1 VYPCFCVFGEAAAA
15 LLVGGM
21 LHHQMT
27 FLANVVRLVPLIGAP
42 PLHHL
47 IPALRMRARTN
58 KESYTKFQVHD
69 VLEDKIKYV

>member
-1 VYPCFCVFGEAAAA
+1 VYPCFYVFGEAAVA

-27 FLANVVRLVPLIGAP
+27 FLASVVCLVPLIGAP

-47 IPALRMRARTN
+47 IPALRMCARTN
-58 KESYTKFQVHD
+58 KESSTKFQVHD
-69 VLEDKIKYV
+69 ILEDKIKYI